1 MAGVRVYL
9 KNAAI
14 LTVTGLGLRAA
25 GMVLRVYMAA
35 LLGAEGMGLYQL
47 IFIGEQVLHGENR
60 FAHFLIRK
68 VCKRKIHQNNDQR
81 VARKI
86 YRTGKKQALPHTVN
100 ALQFCTPVLSR
111 F

>member
-35 LLGAEGMGLYQL
+35 LLGAEGMGLHQL
-47 IFIGEQVLHGENR
+47 IFEI
-60 FAHFLIRK
+60 
-68 VCKRKIHQNNDQR
+68 
-81 VARKI
+81 
-86 YRTGKKQALPHTVN
+86 
-100 ALQFCTPVLSR
+100 
-111 F
+111 